1 MGLIVILGLVIWS
14 GKEPITQAFNA
25 LSNLTFSSWL
35 ILTLLVLTMMGFHG
49 MRWFYLLRGAEQKT
63 RLRDIYSILFVAYF
77 VNQLPFLPLR
87 PGSPLRVVLGN
98 KKLKVPFSVST
109 LIIIIEEALDVLVT
123 GALALGSIYLLSSSG
138 IPFSNSLL
146 LIVIL
151 ISAVVLLFGLIF
163 RWNQFV
169 GVLINVLLRL
179 LPTKMR
185 EKLTASNLSSTQNI
199 EPSKYLVG
207 GFLLTIGYWT
217 FRFELF
223 RRILMLVDV
232 SIGFIAV
239 ATIISTSFLVSVL
252 SMIPGGWGVKEL
264 TITMLLVSLGV
275 NEQIAQT
282 AAFLDRGVLLIFILI
297 LGGISSVHLRSK
309 ILLRYQIDQ
318 NDKDTS

>member
-1 MGLIVILGLVIWS
+1 
-14 GKEPITQAFNA
+14 
-25 LSNLTFSSWL
+25 
-35 ILTLLVLTMMGFHG
+35 MGFHG

-123 GALALGSIYLLSSSG
+123 GALALGSIYLLSSSRE
-138 IPFSNSLL
+138 NSLL

-151 ISAVVLLFGLIF
+151 SSAVVLLFGLIF

-223 RRILMLVDV
+223 R
-232 SIGFIAV
+232 
-239 ATIISTSFLVSVL
+239 
-252 SMIPGGWGVKEL
+252 
-264 TITMLLVSLGV
+264 
-275 NEQIAQT
+275 
-282 AAFLDRGVLLIFILI
+282 
-297 LGGISSVHLRSK
+297 
-309 ILLRYQIDQ
+309 
-318 NDKDTS
+318 

>member
-185 EKLTASNLSSTQNI
+185 EKLTASSLSSIQKI

-223 RRILMLVDV
+223 RRILMLIDI
-232 SIGFIAV
+232 STGFIAV